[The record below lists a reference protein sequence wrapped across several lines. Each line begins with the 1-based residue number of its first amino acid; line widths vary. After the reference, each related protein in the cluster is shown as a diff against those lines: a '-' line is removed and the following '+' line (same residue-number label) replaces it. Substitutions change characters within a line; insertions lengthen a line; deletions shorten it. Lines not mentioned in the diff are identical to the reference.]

1 MGSKWLALLSPLL
14 LAGCSASAN
23 IDSAKAGVQ
32 QFHSMMNASQFQA
45 VYDQSDAA
53 MKQATPADRMF
64 KFLSAVHRKLGA
76 AGPSSLQNWYVNYTT
91 SGQFVTL
98 NYKTTFASGFGDEN
112 FIYRVDNGVAKLVG
126 YHINSDALI
135 TN

>member
-1 MGSKWLALLSPLL
+1 MGSRPLVWLSPLL

-23 IDSAKAGVQ
+23 IDAAKAGVQ
-32 QFHSMMNASQFQA
+32 RFHDMLNASQFQA

-53 MKQATPADRMF
+53 MQAASSKDRLIQ
-64 KFLSAVHRKLGA
+64 FLSAVHRKLGA
-76 AGPSSLQNWYVNYTT
+76 AGKSTLQNWNVNYTPT
-91 SGQFVTL
+91 GQFVTL
-98 NYKTTFASGFGDEN
+98 TYQTTFASGPGDEN
-112 FIYRVDNGVAKLVG
+112 FIYKIDGGAAKLVG